1 MEKQRNTSAPI
12 LPLKGDGGS
21 IKYIGVDDLDIDLF
35 ESQYIVPEGMSYNS
49 YLIEDEKIAIMD
61 TADRR
66 KGDEWKANLTAAL
79 AGRKPA
85 YLVAHHMEP
94 DHASLIAEVLEAYPE
109 LQLVCSAQALKMLPN
124 FFPSLPLKGD
134 GGSEGRVIT
143 VKEGD
148 TLSLGSHTLHFI
160 AAPMVHWPEVMMS
173 YEDKEKVLFAAD
185 GFGKF
190 GALKIENGKLNI
202 EKGREAFNL
211 QSSIF
216 NEIGDWACE
225 ARRYYFNICGKYGVQ
240 VQNVLKKAANLD
252 IQAICPLH
260 GPVLEGEAM
269 KEAIRLYDIW
279 SRYEPESEG
288 VLVAYASIHGGTA
301 KAAERLGEL
310 LREKGAKKVVVS
322 DLSRDDMAEVIE
334 DAFRY
339 PKIVV
344 AAASYDGGVF
354 PVMHDFLYHLQIKNY
369 QKRRFGIVENGSWA
383 PSAGRVMK
391 EMIEA
396 MKDCEIV
403 EPMVTIR
410 SRMKPADEAQLALLA
425 DSILR

>member
-1 MEKQRNTSAPI
+1 MNN
-12 LPLKGDGGS
+12 

-35 ESQYIVPEGMSYNS
+35 ESQYVVPEGMSYNS

-66 KGDEWKANLTAAL
+66 KAEEWKANLTAAL
-79 AGRKPA
+79 AGRKPS
-85 YLVAHHMEP
+85 YLISHHMEP
-94 DHASLIAEVLEAYPE
+94 DHASLIAEALEAYPE
-109 LQLVCSAQALKMLPN
+109 MQLVCSAQALKMLPN
-124 FFPSLPLKGD
+124 FFD
-134 GGSEGRVIT
+134 GFPFEGRVLT

-173 YEDKEKVLFAAD
+173 YDDKEKVLFAAD

-190 GALKIENGKLNI
+190 GAL
-202 EKGREAFNL
+202 A
-211 QSSIF
+211 
-216 NEIGDWACE
+216 NETDDWACE

-240 VQNVLKKAANLD
+240 VQNVLKKASALD
-252 IQAICPLH
+252 IQTICPLH
-260 GPVLEGEAM
+260 GPVLKGEAL
-269 KEAIRLYDIW
+269 KEAVRLYDVW

-310 LREKGAKKVVVS
+310 LKEKGAKKVVVS

-339 PKIVV
+339 PNIVV
-344 AAASYDGGVF
+344 CAASYDGGVF

-383 PSAGRVMK
+383 PSAGRVMR

-396 MKDCEIV
+396 MKDCEIA

-410 SRMKPADEAQLALLA
+410 SRMKAADEELLEKLAEA
-425 DSILR
+425 MMA

>member
-1 MEKQRNTSAPI
+1 MNY
-12 LPLKGDGGS
+12 

-79 AGRKPA
+79 AGRKPD

-124 FFPSLPLKGD
+124 FWHGFPFD
-134 GGSEGRVIT
+134 GRVIT

-148 TLSLGSHTLHFI
+148 TLSLGNHTLHFI
-160 AAPMVHWPEVMMS
+160 AAPMVHWPEVIMS

-190 GALKIENGKLNI
+190 GALV
-202 EKGREAFNL
+202 
-211 QSSIF
+211 
-216 NEIGDWACE
+216 NETDDWACE

-410 SRMKPADEAQLALLA
+410 SRMKPADEEQLALLA
-425 DSILR
+425 EAMTK